1 MTPSNPLVR
10 LPALRAA
17 ALAVALW
24 ALAPLLA
31 HAQAPLAAMPHPLVI
46 GHRGTAGH
54 LPEHTLAG
62 YSLAID
68 LGADFIEPDLE
79 ITKDGVLIARHENDL
94 TDTTDVA
101 AKFPQRGAQK
111 TIDGRLVHG
120 WFSEDFT
127 LAEIKTLRAEERL
140 PFRDHSHDGQYE
152 VPTF

>member
-127 LAEIKTLRAEERL
+127 LA
-140 PFRDHSHDGQYE
+140 
-152 VPTF
+152 